1 MCPLM
6 YGILLRQ
13 HHRNQFSADGMYQ
26 SWDPPG
32 ERHKEYPGNRTKSQL
47 GIWHSQWQNPSPQN
61 PSGQKTFGQ
70 ATLAHAPLRTFGSAP
85 LRFASTLNDI

>member
-1 MCPLM
+1 M

-32 ERHKEYPGNRTKSQL
+32 ERHKESTGHMAFSM
-47 GIWHSQWQNPSPQN
+47 QNPSPQN

-70 ATLAHAPLRTFGSAP
+70 AALAHAPLRTFGSAP